1 MKSRVSCT
9 SGFAYTIFF
18 FYLNRFS
25 PEFSLCAYIIS
36 ENGDASYLS
45 QIRDSNRA
53 MLLAATS
60 KQECQ
65 VLDLGIVRD
74 SEQDIE
80 KVLED
85 AVSSGVDILIT
96 SGGVSMGDRD
106 FVKPLLG
113 KRGRIYFD
121 KVLMAVYCKI

>member
-1 MKSRVSCT
+1 MALLILS
-9 SGFAYTIFF
+9 F

-25 PEFSLCAYIIS
+25 PKFSLFAYIIS
-36 ENGDASYLS
+36 VNGDASYLS

-85 AVSSGVDILIT
+85 AVSYGVDILIT

-121 KVLMAVYCKI
+121 KVLMAVYCKT